1 MWRLIDSS
9 FTLKNREK
17 SMLSLKIPTE
27 PYWIDLKLGVRVQ
40 VRPFTSAVFYAAQA
54 VARQKLGDTP
64 SENTAL
70 EEGRRIAAFT
80 TALAKVG
87 ILAWEGVLLPD
98 SEEPAPVNNQTV
110 ADLMSFWTLADEFR
124 TQYTGLKELLDAEKK
139 PFLSDANGTSAA
151 APVTAPDALSSDSP
165 VQVS

>member
-1 MWRLIDSS
+1 M
-9 FTLKNREK
+9 
-17 SMLSLKIPTE
+17 
-27 PYWIDLKLGVRVQ
+27 RVQ

-54 VARQKLGDTP
+54 VARQKLG
-64 SENTAL
+64 SEPVNDVAL

-98 SEEPAPVNNQTV
+98 SDEQAPVNDQTV
-110 ADLMSFWTLADEFR
+110 GDLMSFWTLADEFR

-139 PFLSDANGTSAA
+139 PSSSDANGTSAA
-151 APVTAPDALSSDSP
+151 EPATAPDAVNSDSP
-165 VQVS
+165 GGWRVVLG

>member
-1 MWRLIDSS
+1 
-9 FTLKNREK
+9 
-17 SMLSLKIPTE
+17 MLSLKIPTE

-54 VARQKLGDTP
+54 VARQKLGSDP
-64 SENTAL
+64 IDDAAL

-98 SEEPAPVNNQTV
+98 SQQPAPVNDQTV
-110 ADLMSFWTLADEFR
+110 GDLMSFWTLADEFR
-124 TQYTGLKELLDAEKK
+124 TQYTGLKELLGAEKK
-139 PFLSDANGTSAA
+139 PCLSAAHGTSAA
-151 APVTAPDALSSDSP
+151 EPVTAPDAVSSDSLALTE
-165 VQVS
+165 

>member
-1 MWRLIDSS
+1 
-9 FTLKNREK
+9 
-17 SMLSLKIPTE
+17 MLSLKIPTE

-54 VARQKLGDTP
+54 VARQKLASDP
-64 SENTAL
+64 IDDAAI

-87 ILAWEGVLLPD
+87 ILAWDGVLLPD
-98 SEEPAPVNNQTV
+98 SDEQAPVNDQTV
-110 ADLMSFWTLADEFR
+110 GDLMSFWTLADEFR

-139 PFLSDANGTSAA
+139 PFLSAANGTSAA
-151 APVTAPDALSSDSP
+151 APVTAPDALSNDSP

>member
-1 MWRLIDSS
+1 
-9 FTLKNREK
+9 
-17 SMLSLKIPTE
+17 MLSLKIPTE

-54 VARQKLGDTP
+54 VARQKLGTDAV
-64 SENTAL
+64 EDTAL

-87 ILAWEGVLLPD
+87 ILAWDGVLLPD
-98 SEEPAPVNNQTV
+98 SDEQAPVNDQTV
-110 ADLMSFWTLADEFR
+110 GDLMSFWTLADEFR

-139 PFLSDANGTSAA
+139 PCLSDANGTSAA
-151 APVTAPDALSSDSP
+151 EPVTAPDAVNSDSP
-165 VQVS
+165 VLTQ

>member
-1 MWRLIDSS
+1 
-9 FTLKNREK
+9 
-17 SMLSLKIPTE
+17 MLSLKIPTE

-40 VRPFTSAVFYAAQA
+40 VRPFTSAVFYAAQS
-54 VARQKLGDTP
+54 VARQKLSTAAVED
-64 SENTAL
+64 TAL

-98 SEEPAPVNNQTV
+98 SQQSAPVNDQTV
-110 ADLMSFWTLADEFR
+110 GDLMSFWTLADEFR

-139 PFLSDANGTSAA
+139 PCLSAA
-151 APVTAPDALSSDSP
+151 HGT
-165 VQVS
+165 

>member
-1 MWRLIDSS
+1 
-9 FTLKNREK
+9 
-17 SMLSLKIPTE
+17 MLSLKIPTE

-54 VARQKLGDTP
+54 VARQKLASDP
-64 SENTAL
+64 IDDAAL

-87 ILAWEGVLLPD
+87 ILAWDGVLLPD
-98 SEEPAPVNNQTV
+98 SDEQAPVNDQTV
-110 ADLMSFWTLADEFR
+110 GDLMSFWTLADEFR

-139 PFLSDANGTSAA
+139 PFLNDANGTSVAE
-151 APVTAPDALSSDSP
+151 PVTAPDAVNSDST
-165 VQVS
+165 VLTQ

>member
-1 MWRLIDSS
+1 
-9 FTLKNREK
+9 
-17 SMLSLKIPTE
+17 MLSLKIPTE

-54 VARQKLGDTP
+54 VARQKLGSDP
-64 SENTAL
+64 VNDAAL

-87 ILAWEGVLLPD
+87 ILAWDGVLLPD
-98 SEEPAPVNNQTV
+98 SDEQAPVNDQTV
-110 ADLMSFWTLADEFR
+110 GDLMSFWTLADEFR

-139 PFLSDANGTSAA
+139 PCLSDANGTSAA
-151 APVTAPDALSSDSP
+151 EQPIVTDAVNSDSP
-165 VQVS
+165 VLTL

>member
-1 MWRLIDSS
+1 
-9 FTLKNREK
+9 
-17 SMLSLKIPTE
+17 MLSLKIPTE

-54 VARQKLGDTP
+54 VARQKLGSAPVDDA
-64 SENTAL
+64 AL

-87 ILAWEGVLLPD
+87 ILAWDGVLLPD
-98 SEEPAPVNNQTV
+98 SDEQAPVNDQTV
-110 ADLMSFWTLADEFR
+110 GDLMSFWTLADEFR

-139 PFLSDANGTSAA
+139 PCLSDANGTSAA
-151 APVTAPDALSSDSP
+151 EPTTAPDAVNSDSLVP
-165 VQVS
+165 VT

>member
-1 MWRLIDSS
+1 
-9 FTLKNREK
+9 
-17 SMLSLKIPTE
+17 MLSLKIPTE

-54 VARQKLGDTP
+54 VARQKLG
-64 SENTAL
+64 SEPVDDAAL

-87 ILAWEGVLLPD
+87 IVAWEGVLLPD
-98 SEEPAPVNNQTV
+98 SDEQAPVNDQTV
-110 ADLMSFWTLADEFR
+110 GDLMSFWTLADEFR

-139 PFLSDANGTSAA
+139 PSSSDANGTSAA
-151 APVTAPDALSSDSP
+151 EPVTAPDAVNSDSP
-165 VQVS
+165 VPAT

>member
-1 MWRLIDSS
+1 
-9 FTLKNREK
+9 
-17 SMLSLKIPTE
+17 MLSLKIPTE

-54 VARQKLGDTP
+54 VARQKLGSDP
-64 SENTAL
+64 IDDAAL

-98 SEEPAPVNNQTV
+98 SDEQAPVNDQTV
-110 ADLMSFWTLADEFR
+110 GDLMSFWTLADEFR

-139 PFLSDANGTSAA
+139 PCLNDANGISAA
-151 APVTAPDALSSDSP
+151 EQPIAPDAVSSDSP
-165 VQVS
+165 VLTL

>member
-1 MWRLIDSS
+1 
-9 FTLKNREK
+9 
-17 SMLSLKIPTE
+17 
-27 PYWIDLKLGVRVQ
+27 VRVQ

-54 VARQKLGDTP
+54 VARQKLG
-64 SENTAL
+64 SEPVNDVAL

-98 SEEPAPVNNQTV
+98 SDEQAPVNDQTV
-110 ADLMSFWTLADEFR
+110 GDLMSFWTLADEFR

-139 PFLSDANGTSAA
+139 PSSSDANGTSAA
-151 APVTAPDALSSDSP
+151 EPATAPDAVNSDSP
-165 VQVS
+165 GGWRVVLG

>member
-1 MWRLIDSS
+1 
-9 FTLKNREK
+9 
-17 SMLSLKIPTE
+17 MLSLKIPTE

-54 VARQKLGDTP
+54 VARQKLGSDP
-64 SENTAL
+64 IDDAAL

-87 ILAWEGVLLPD
+87 ILAWDGVLLPD
-98 SEEPAPVNNQTV
+98 SDEQAPVNDQTV
-110 ADLMSFWTLADEFR
+110 GDLMSFWTLADEFR

-139 PFLSDANGTSAA
+139 LFLSDANGTSAA
-151 APVTAPDALSSDSP
+151 EQPIVTDAQSSDSP
-165 VQVS
+165 VLTL

>member
-1 MWRLIDSS
+1 
-9 FTLKNREK
+9 
-17 SMLSLKIPTE
+17 MLSLKIPTE

-54 VARQKLGDTP
+54 VARQKLASDP
-64 SENTAL
+64 IDDAAL

-98 SEEPAPVNNQTV
+98 SDEHAPVNEKTV
-110 ADLMSFWTLADEFR
+110 GDLMSFWTLADEFR

-139 PFLSDANGTSAA
+139 PSLSDANGTSAA
-151 APVTAPDALSSDSP
+151 EPTTAPDAVNSDSP
-165 VQVS
+165 VLTP

>member
-1 MWRLIDSS
+1 
-9 FTLKNREK
+9 
-17 SMLSLKIPTE
+17 MLSLKIPTE
-27 PYWIDLKLGVRVQ
+27 PYWLDLKLGVRVQ
-40 VRPFTSAVFYAAQA
+40 VRPFTSAVFYAAQS

-80 TALAKVG
+80 AALAKVG

-110 ADLMSFWTLADEFR
+110 GDLMSFWTLADEFR

-139 PFLSDANGTSAA
+139 PCLSAANGISAA
-151 APVTAPDALSSDSP
+151 EPAIAPDAVNSDSP
-165 VQVS
+165 VLTE

>member
-1 MWRLIDSS
+1 
-9 FTLKNREK
+9 
-17 SMLSLKIPTE
+17 MLSLKIPTE

-54 VARQKLGDTP
+54 VARQKLGFEPVDDA
-64 SENTAL
+64 AL

-98 SEEPAPVNNQTV
+98 SDEPAPVNDQTV
-110 ADLMSFWTLADEFR
+110 GDLMSFWTLADEFR

-139 PFLSDANGTSAA
+139 PFLNDANGTSAA
-151 APVTAPDALSSDSP
+151 EPATAPDAVNSDSP
-165 VQVS
+165 VPVT

>member
-1 MWRLIDSS
+1 
-9 FTLKNREK
+9 
-17 SMLSLKIPTE
+17 MLSLKIPTE

-54 VARQKLGDTP
+54 VARQKLASDP
-64 SENTAL
+64 IDDAAL

-87 ILAWEGVLLPD
+87 ILAWDGVLLPD
-98 SEEPAPVNNQTV
+98 SDEQAPVNDQTV
-110 ADLMSFWTLADEFR
+110 GDLMSFWTLADEFR

-139 PFLSDANGTSAA
+139 PCLNDANGTLGAEQPIVTDAESSA
-151 APVTAPDALSSDSP
+151 SP
-165 VQVS
+165 VLTQ

>member
-1 MWRLIDSS
+1 
-9 FTLKNREK
+9 
-17 SMLSLKIPTE
+17 MLSLKIPTE

-54 VARQKLGDTP
+54 VARQKLSTDAV
-64 SENTAL
+64 EDTAL

-98 SEEPAPVNNQTV
+98 SEKPAPVNDQTV
-110 ADLMSFWTLADEFR
+110 SDMMSFWTLADEFR

-139 PFLSDANGTSAA
+139 PFPPTLSDI
-151 APVTAPDALSSDSP
+151 L
-165 VQVS
+165 

>member
-1 MWRLIDSS
+1 
-9 FTLKNREK
+9 
-17 SMLSLKIPTE
+17 MLSLKIPTE

-54 VARQKLGDTP
+54 VARQKLG
-64 SENTAL
+64 SEPVDDAAL

-87 ILAWEGVLLPD
+87 IVAWEGVLLPD
-98 SEEPAPVNNQTV
+98 SDEQAPVNDQTV
-110 ADLMSFWTLADEFR
+110 GDLMSFWTLADEFR

-139 PFLSDANGTSAA
+139 PSSSDANGTSAA
-151 APVTAPDALSSDSP
+151 EPVTAPDAVNSDSP
-165 VQVS
+165 VPVT